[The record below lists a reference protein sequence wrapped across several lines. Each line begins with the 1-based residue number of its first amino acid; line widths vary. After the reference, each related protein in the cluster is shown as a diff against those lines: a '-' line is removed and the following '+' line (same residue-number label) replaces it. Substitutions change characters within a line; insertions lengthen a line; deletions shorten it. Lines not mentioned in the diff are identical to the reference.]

1 MITLFSPPTP
11 EDHVKAIFLRILL
24 KIEKKKDGYMYLI
37 TVPRKLFIKISLVFY
52 CYFYTC
58 NVVIFQYGWV
68 VSHSNKL
75 RVARCMVP
83 LNVMS

>member
-1 MITLFSPPTP
+1 M
-11 EDHVKAIFLRILL
+11 H
-24 KIEKKKDGYMYLI
+24 LI

-58 NVVIFQYGWV
+58 NVVIFQYGFF
-68 VSHSNKL
+68 VSHSIKL
-75 RVARCMVP
+75 RVALCMVP